1 MATWIAV
8 NGSDFLKSIHL
19 TGLPLILLYILF
31 TACLNLLITSG
42 SAKWALEAPVFVPM
56 FMQLGIHPGFT
67 QAAYRIADSSFNIVT
82 PLNPYFVVIIAFLNK
97 YDKKAGIG
105 TLISLMIPYTVSFI
119 ITWIILLAIFYL
131 TGLPL
136 GPGVTRHL

>member
-1 MATWIAV
+1 
-8 NGSDFLKSIHL
+8 
-19 TGLPLILLYILF
+19 
-31 TACLNLLITSG
+31 
-42 SAKWALEAPVFVPM
+42 M

-67 QAAYRIADSSFNIVT
+67 QAAYRVADSSFNIVT

-105 TLISLMIPYTVSFI
+105 TLISLMIPYTVAFI
-119 ITWIILLAIFYL
+119 ITWIILLTIFYL
-131 TGLPL
+131 IGLPL